1 MNRHILKGCAPTP
14 FSNYLKAVGLFKIIA
29 EQKDPKITACWDN
42 DRLILNTELSKDE
55 IVEFVLKQ
63 YRPSPIVAPW
73 SYNKYEKAITEC
85 KDIITSERFKS
96 YKETVDRIED
106 VISEFC
112 KITKTKKF
120 EKASIDPKTKPKAK
134 PLFLRLC
141 RNTLPDD
148 AVPWLDAV
156 FVLTGQD
163 VKYAPIL
170 GSGANDGNFDM
181 AQNFLTKLKILL
193 DDKNTDKSKTWL
205 ESALFGEIVKLDEAK
220 MVGHNPDGA
229 GGPNSGTGFEGKPLS
244 NPWEYV
250 LMMEGTIMFGG
261 SIARR
266 QSTNTDKAI
275 FPFTTNAANIGYATA
290 SSDEGGNNTRG
301 EIWLPIW
308 QNPTTYKELL
318 HVCNEGRVQLDGRQ
332 AKTGVEFA
340 RAIASYGAERGISEF
355 QQFCILKRKGDAYLT
370 INADKMRTA
379 YEPAV
384 HLLSEIDTWYSPI
397 IKQSTSKG
405 ASASIK
411 RMVRNLD
418 GAIMKFCKY
427 QTKQLMLEVLIL
439 VGKLDRY
446 VSRYEDLKTALK
458 LSPDWL
464 EYCYDESVEFR
475 LAASVASIKSKYSV
489 DSIRTNMENIVH
501 ERGVW
506 TYKKDS
512 IFTVWS
518 ENDDV
523 LRNMSRILLRRSV
536 DAKIKSASS
545 IPIEAFIPAEIDDVN
560 EFLHGN
566 FDMKKMSD
574 LLPAL
579 SIIDMESGMT
589 YPWKNIRRDSMIM
602 ALPEA
607 YIIMKLVYPPDT
619 KENIPF
625 DSKVLDLLSAGRIDD
640 AYAKASYML
649 YSHGLSPLRY
659 SKKTGIAKDTTL
671 SDVVQKHVMAA
682 LLIPISQYDRKNML
696 KQVII
701 TVNDLELV

>member
-1 MNRHILKGCAPTP
+1 MNRHILKGCTPTP

-42 DRLILNTELSKDE
+42 DRLILDTELSKDE
-55 IVEFVLKQ
+55 IIEFVLKQ
-63 YRPSPIVAPW
+63 YSPSPIVAPW
-73 SYNKYEKAITEC
+73 SYNVYLTTIKTYKKMIA
-85 KDIITSERFKS
+85 SERFKT

-112 KITKTKKF
+112 NITKTEKF

-134 PLFLRLC
+134 PLFLRIC

-156 FVLTGQD
+156 FALTGQD
-163 VKYAPIL
+163 VKFAPIL
-170 GSGANDGNFDM
+170 GSGANDGRFDM
-181 AQNFLTKLKILL
+181 TANFLKKLEMLL
-193 DDKNTDKSKTWL
+193 DENNTNKSKTWL
-205 ESALFGEIVKLDEAK
+205 ESALFGETVKLDEAK

-266 QSTNTDKAI
+266 QSTNTDKAV

-308 QNPTTYKELL
+308 QNPATYKELL
-318 HVCNEGRVQLDGRQ
+318 HVCNEGRVQLDGKQ
-332 AKTGVEFA
+332 AKTGIEFA

-370 INADKMRTA
+370 INADKIRVA

-384 HLLSEIDTWYSPI
+384 HLLSEIDAWYKPI
-397 IKQSTSKG
+397 IKQSASKG

-418 GAIMKFCKY
+418 GAIVKFCKY
-427 QTKQLMLEVLIL
+427 QTKQLMLEVLVL
-439 VGKLDRY
+439 VGELERY

-464 EYCYDESVEFR
+464 EYCYDGSVEFR
-475 LAASVASIKSKYSV
+475 LTASVASIKSKDSV
-489 DSIRTNMENIVH
+489 DSIRTNIENVMR
-501 ERGVW
+501 ERGAW
-506 TYKKDS
+506 KYDKNLIS
-512 IFTVWS
+512 TVWS
-518 ENDDV
+518 ENDNV
-523 LRNMSRILLRRSV
+523 LRNMSRILLRRSI
-536 DAKIKSASS
+536 DAKIKSVSS
-545 IPIEAFIPAEIDDVN
+545 VPLEAFIPATIDDVN

-579 SIIDMESGMT
+579 AIIDMESDMK
-589 YPWKNIRRDSMIM
+589 YPWKNIRKDSAIM
-602 ALPEA
+602 SLPEA
-607 YIIMKLVYPPDT
+607 YIIMKLIYPPNP

-625 DSKVLDLLSAGRIDD
+625 NSEVLDLLSAERIDD
-640 AYAKASYML
+640 AYAKASYIL
-649 YSHGLSPLRY
+649 HAHGLSPLRY
-659 SKKTGIAKDTTL
+659 SKKTGIVKSTTL

-696 KQVII
+696 TQV
-701 TVNDLELV
+701 TMPADNP

>member
-1 MNRHILKGCAPTP
+1 MNRHILKGCASVP
-14 FSNYLKAVGLFKIIA
+14 FSNYLKAMGLFRIIA

-42 DRLILNTELSKDE
+42 DRLILNTDLSKDE
-55 IVEFVLKQ
+55 ITEFVLKQ
-63 YRPSPIVAPW
+63 YRPSPIVGPW
-73 SYNKYEKAITEC
+73 SYNKYENAITSC
-85 KDIITSERFKS
+85 KDVLVSERFKS
-96 YKETVDRIED
+96 YKETVDRIKD

-112 KITKTKKF
+112 KITKTEKF
-120 EKASIDPKTKPKAK
+120 EKSSINLKTK

-148 AVPWLDAV
+148 AIPWLDAV

-181 AQNFLTKLKILL
+181 AGNFLTKLKMLL
-193 DDKNTDKSKTWL
+193 DDKNTNESKTWL
-205 ESALFGEIVKLDEAK
+205 ESALFGETVKLDKAR
-220 MVGHNPDGA
+220 MMGHNPDGA

-266 QSTNTDKAI
+266 QSMNTGKAV

-290 SSDEGGNNTRG
+290 SSDDGGNNARG
-301 EIWLPIW
+301 EIWLPMW
-308 QNPTTYKELL
+308 QNPITYKELV
-318 HVCNEGRVQLDGRQ
+318 HVCNEGRIQLDGRQ
-332 AKTGVEFA
+332 AKTGIEFA

-370 INADKMRTA
+370 INANKIQAA

-384 HLLSEIDTWYSPI
+384 HLLSEIDAWYNPI
-397 IKQSTSKG
+397 IKQSASKE

-418 GAIMKFCKY
+418 GAIVKFCKY
-427 QTKQLMLEVLIL
+427 QTKQLMLDVLVL
-439 VGKLDRY
+439 VGKLERY
-446 VSRYEDLKTALK
+446 TARYEDPKTALK
-458 LSPDWL
+458 LSQNWL
-464 EYCYDESVEFR
+464 EYCYDGSVEFR
-475 LAASVASIKSKYSV
+475 LSTSIASIKSKDSV
-489 DSIRTNMENIVH
+489 GSIRTNMVNIVC
-501 ERGVW
+501 EKGIW
-506 TYKKDS
+506 AYKKNS
-512 IFTVWS
+512 ISTVWS

-523 LRNMSRILLRRSV
+523 LRNMSRILLRRSI
-536 DAKIKSASS
+536 DAKIKSVSS
-545 IPIEAFIPAEIDDVN
+545 IPIEAFIPADINDVN

-566 FDMKKMSD
+566 IDMKKMSN

-579 SIIDMESGMT
+579 SMIDMESDT
-589 YPWKNIRRDSMIM
+589 KYPWKNIRRDGTVMM
-602 ALPEA
+602 LPEA
-607 YIIMKLVYPPDT
+607 YMIMKVVYPPNP

-625 DSKVLDLLSAGRIDD
+625 DIKVLNLLSAGRIDD

-649 YSHGLSPLRY
+649 HSHGLLPFRY
-659 SKKTGIAKDTTL
+659 SKKTGVAKDTTL
-671 SDVVQKHVMAA
+671 SDVVQKYIMAA
-682 LLIPISQYDRKNML
+682 LLIPISKYDRKNML
-696 KQVII
+696 KQV
-701 TVNDLELV
+701 TVSTDES

>member
-1 MNRHILKGCAPTP
+1 MNRHVLKGCAPTP

-29 EQKDPKITACWDN
+29 EQKDPKATACWDN

-55 IVEFVLKQ
+55 IIEFVLKQ

-73 SYNKYEKAITEC
+73 SYNVYQTTIEDYKEMIA
-85 KDIITSERFKS
+85 SERFKA

-112 KITKTKKF
+112 KITKTEKF
-120 EKASIDPKTKPKAK
+120 EKASIEPKTKLK
-134 PLFLRLC
+134 PLFLRIC

-170 GSGANDGNFDM
+170 GSGANDGRFDM
-181 AQNFLTKLKILL
+181 PANFLKKLKVLL
-193 DDKNTDKSKTWL
+193 YDDTDKSKTWL
-205 ESALFGEIVKLDEAK
+205 ESALFGEIVMLDEAK

-266 QSTNTDKAI
+266 QSTSTDKAI
-275 FPFTTNAANIGYATA
+275 FPFTTNATNSGYATA
-290 SSDEGGNNTRG
+290 SGDEGGNNARG

-308 QNPTTYKELL
+308 QNPVTYEELA
-318 HVCNEGRVQLDGRQ
+318 HVCNEGRVQLDGKQ
-332 AKTGVEFA
+332 ARTGVEFA
-340 RAIASYGAERGISEF
+340 RAIASYGAERGIDEF

-370 INADKMRTA
+370 INADKIRAA

-384 HLLSEIDTWYSPI
+384 HLLSEIDAWYKPI
-397 IKQSTSKG
+397 IRQSASKG

-418 GAIMKFCKY
+418 GAVMRFCKY
-427 QTKQLMLEVLIL
+427 QTKQLMLEVLVL
-439 VGKLDRY
+439 VGELEGY

-458 LSPDWL
+458 LSPGWL
-464 EYCYDESVEFR
+464 EYCYDGSVEFR
-475 LAASVASIKSKYSV
+475 LAASVASIKSKDSV
-489 DSIRTNMENIVH
+489 GSIRTNIEKIVR
-501 ERGVW
+501 ERAAWKYDKG
-506 TYKKDS
+506 S
-512 IFTVWS
+512 ISTVWS
-518 ENDDV
+518 KNDSIP
-523 LRNMSRILLRRSV
+523 RNMSRILLRRSI
-536 DAKIKSASS
+536 DAKIKSAGS
-545 IPIEAFIPAEIDDVN
+545 IPIDAFIPAEIDDIN

-566 FDMKKMSD
+566 LDMKKMSD

-579 SIIDMESGMT
+579 SMIDMESGMK
-589 YPWKNIRRDSMIM
+589 YPWKNIRKDGTIM
-602 ALPEA
+602 SLPEA
-607 YIIMKLVYPPDT
+607 YMIMKLIYPPNPE
-619 KENIPF
+619 ENIPF
-625 DSKVLDLLSAGRIDD
+625 DSEVLDLLSAERIDD

-649 YSHGLSPLRY
+649 HSHGLSPLRY
-659 SKKTGIAKDTTL
+659 SKKTGVAKNTTL
-671 SDVVQKHVMAA
+671 SDVVQRHVMAA
-682 LLIPISQYDRKNML
+682 LLVPISQHDRKNML
-696 KQVII
+696 KQV
-701 TVNDLELV
+701 TVPVDDP